1 MTRLR
6 ICYVLATAA
15 AGTGY
20 HAAMLADGADAR
32 GMSVA
37 VFGPSATLTR
47 FFPGAPAP
55 ADADPPD
62 GPAAAGPGAG
72 GSTSMRHREGSN
84 PIDGTSPG
92 DEGPDRA
99 GRTGLGGGGMRFGTV
114 EIADR
119 PRPGRDASAVRRLRR
134 LLATED
140 PQVVHAHGTR
150 AGAFAALALGPRGR
164 GPAGLVPALVV
175 TMHNA
180 PPRGLAAGLVY
191 RGLERVVAR
200 RADAVLCASPD
211 LADRMRR
218 LGASGV
224 GRAVVPAP
232 AAAPPTAADVARAR
246 ADLAAGDRPVVLAV
260 GRLAEQKGFGVL
272 LAAAGAWQQRD
283 PRPLVAIA
291 GEGPLAGEL
300 AAAARRH
307 GIDVRFL
314 GARRDVPALL
324 AAADLVVVPS
334 HWEARALIVQEALVA
349 GRPVVASRVGGIP
362 ELTGE
367 DAALLVP
374 AGDAGALSAAVQ
386 AVLDDPALA
395 ARLAAAARARGA
407 GLPSA
412 ADAVDAALAVYER
425 LAAEPRLRA

>member
-1 MTRLR
+1 
-6 ICYVLATAA
+6 
-15 AGTGY
+15 
-20 HAAMLADGADAR
+20 
-32 GMSVA
+32 
-37 VFGPSATLTR
+37 
-47 FFPGAPAP
+47 
-55 ADADPPD
+55 
-62 GPAAAGPGAG
+62 
-72 GSTSMRHREGSN
+72 
-84 PIDGTSPG
+84 
-92 DEGPDRA
+92 
-99 GRTGLGGGGMRFGTV
+99 V

-119 PRPGRDASAVRRLRR
+119 PRPGPDASAVRRLRR

-291 GEGPLAGEL
+291 GEGPLVGEL
-300 AAAARRH
+300 AAAAQRH
-307 GIDVRFL
+307 GTSVRFL

-412 ADAVDAALAVYER
+412 ADAVDTALAVYER

>member
-1 MTRLR
+1 M
-6 ICYVLATAA
+6 
-15 AGTGY
+15 
-20 HAAMLADGADAR
+20 
-32 GMSVA
+32 
-37 VFGPSATLTR
+37 
-47 FFPGAPAP
+47 
-55 ADADPPD
+55 
-62 GPAAAGPGAG
+62 
-72 GSTSMRHREGSN
+72 
-84 PIDGTSPG
+84 
-92 DEGPDRA
+92 
-99 GRTGLGGGGMRFGTV
+99 

-119 PRPGRDASAVRRLRR
+119 PRPGRDASTVRRLRR

-211 LADRMRR
+211 LAGRMRR

-232 AAAPPTAADVARAR
+232 AATPPTAADVARAR

-300 AAAARRH
+300 AAAAQRH
-307 GIDVRFL
+307 GTDVRFL
-314 GARRDVPALL
+314 GARQDVPALL

-374 AGDAGALSAAVQ
+374 AGDARALSAAVQ

-412 ADAVDAALAVYER
+412 ADAVDTALAVYER